1 MMTPRGPV
9 RVPLSAATIRDL
21 SDRVL
26 ALKLRTLA
34 GEPAIFNEMER
45 RALIMEAVTRL
56 EEEKR

>member
-9 RVPLSAATIRDL
+9 RIPLSAAEIKDL

-45 RALIMEAVTRL
+45 RALIMEAVGRL
-56 EEEKR
+56 EERSG